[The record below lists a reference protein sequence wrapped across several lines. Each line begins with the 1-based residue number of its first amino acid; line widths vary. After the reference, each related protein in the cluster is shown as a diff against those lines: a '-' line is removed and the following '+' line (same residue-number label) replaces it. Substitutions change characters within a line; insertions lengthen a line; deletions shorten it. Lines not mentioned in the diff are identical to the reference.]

1 MQILGAMDSSSS
13 VTNRGRQWR
22 PSNTDWFCLTFLDG
36 DNGWAGGQD
45 QAIDDVPGS
54 IWKRSS
60 SASAAIEKPTTAE
73 RTSLLIDSG
82 VWQAP
87 P

>member
-1 MQILGAMDSSSS
+1 M
-13 VTNRGRQWR
+13 
-22 PSNTDWFCLTFLDG
+22 TFLDA

-45 QAIDDVPGS
+45 QTIDDVPGS

-60 SASAAIEKPTTAE
+60 SASAAIEKPTTVE
-73 RTSLLIDSG
+73 RAGSG

-87 P
+87 PSGSATEPDATR